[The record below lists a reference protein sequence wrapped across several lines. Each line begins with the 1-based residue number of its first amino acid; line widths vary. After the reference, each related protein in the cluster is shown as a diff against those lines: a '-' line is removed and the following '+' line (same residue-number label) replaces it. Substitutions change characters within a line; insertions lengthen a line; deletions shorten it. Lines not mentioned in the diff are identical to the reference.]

1 MSNALKRGGRG
12 GSGGRFQEEGVQVG
26 GFKKGGVAEAVR
38 GLFMKEDVCVIE
50 KRGMT
55 WGKSYPSVYVE
66 AGLRMAGFVVTLTFY
81 RAPAVVAVSSHM

>member
-1 MSNALKRGGRG
+1 
-12 GSGGRFQEEGVQVG
+12 
-26 GFKKGGVAEAVR
+26 
-38 GLFMKEDVCVIE
+38 MKEDVCIIE

-66 AGLRMAGFVVTLTFY
+66 AGLRMAGFVTFY